1 MAVLTVLDLRGDR
14 RDPTDRLPR
23 AAVDLASARSAVE
36 QILTEVRT
44 RGDDAVRDLTERFDH
59 VRPDHLAV
67 DVEALRRSLRHLT
80 GDVRAALE
88 QAAAQVRWFHQQ
100 ARPADWTVERGGAR
114 LGQRFR
120 PLHRVGVYVPGG
132 QAAYPSS
139 VVMAVVPAQVAGV
152 DEIVL
157 CTPPTGSDG
166 LPDRT
171 ILAAAGMLGVDAV
184 FAVGG
189 AQAVAAMAYGTRTVP
204 RCDKIVGPGNLYVAL
219 AKQLVQAEGR
229 CGAEGFAGPTE
240 VAIIADASADPR
252 LVAADLVAQ
261 AEHDELAS
269 CLLVTP
275 DPAVVEAVA
284 DALRREVATT
294 RHRQRV
300 ETALAGQGAAVIVDD
315 LDHAVEVVDAFAPEH
330 LEVQTAD
337 PVPVAERVRFAGAIF
352 VGASTP
358 VSLGDYAAGPN
369 HTLPT
374 ARTARFRGGLT
385 TSDFLVAVNWVH
397 YDESSLRDLAPTVR
411 ALSAAEDLPAHG
423 RAVDLRLDGN
433 GSARMP

>member
-23 AAVDLASARSAVE
+23 GAVDLASARAAVGE
-36 QILTEVRT
+36 ILTEVRT

-59 VRPDHLAV
+59 VRPEQLAV
-67 DVEALRRSLRHLT
+67 DPETLRRSLQELT

-88 QAAAQVRWFHQQ
+88 QAAAQIRWFHQQ
-100 ARPADWTVERGGAR
+100 ARPADWTAERGGAR

-139 VVMAVVPAQVAGV
+139 VLMSVVPAQVAGV

-171 ILAAAGMLGVDAV
+171 ILAAAAMLGIDAV
-184 FAVGG
+184 FGVGG
-189 AQAVAAMAYGTRTVP
+189 AQAVAAMAYGTGTVP

-275 DPAVVEAVA
+275 DPALVEAVA

-337 PVPVAERVRFAGAIF
+337 PVSVAERVRFAGAIF

-411 ALSAAEDLPAHG
+411 ALSAAEDLPAHA
-423 RAVDLRLDGN
+423 RAVDLRVDGN